1 MPIHR
6 PVVLAALLAAL
17 VAAPAPARAEPVAA
31 APEDYGRMMLLLDS
45 SGSMAEPA
53 GGGQTKIAAARQALQ
68 GVVGSLPDEASVG
81 LRVFGAKVFSR
92 DDPGSC
98 EDSQVVVPPGTDN
111 RPALEAAVGD
121 YEPYGET
128 PIPFALRQAAKDLG
142 GEGARSIVLVSDGE
156 STCEPDP
163 CEVAAELVEQGID
176 LQIDVVGLSV
186 SGAARDQLECIA
198 DRGNGTYY
206 DADDAGEIEEQLE
219 RVATRAVR
227 PFVLTGTPVVGGPA
241 DAPAPVEVGDY
252 TDTIGSP
259 GEVKHYVFTRTTEGS
274 TLRVAALTQG
284 QSTLSDGL
292 TMEVE
297 GPDGRCD
304 FASVGRSLDV
314 REVISARVTAGP
326 ESRPMSSDGCDAP
339 GDYVISVER
348 ARGATEEVPL
358 GLSVSEEPPVDDP
371 GLDVGAVAPDLSTPR
386 APGAAQPVVGG
397 ASFGNAPEIGP
408 GTWRSDVVP
417 GEALMYRVPLTF
429 GQALKVSVDL
439 EAPSGAAADELGPRL
454 PNAHLAVYDPMGAQ
468 LGYPRGATFLD
479 YPGDATLGTATPPV
493 SLTSTGVRSDQFNG
507 GADLTMAGS
516 YYVGVSMQRADATV
530 VVPFTLTVEV
540 VGEPADPPVYADGAT
555 WTVEGGL
562 VAAEPADEPSVA
574 PSDENSSAPDAAREP
589 AADDDGGS
597 GLAVG
602 LGVGV
607 LVLLAV
613 GAGVVL
619 LRRRSAG

>member
-1 MPIHR
+1 MPTHR
-6 PVVLAALLAAL
+6 LVATGALLVGLLA
-17 VAAPAPARAEPVAA
+17 VPAPAQAEPVAA

-53 GGGQTKIAAARQALQ
+53 GGGQTKIAAARQALE
-68 GVVGSLPDEASVG
+68 GVVRSLPEEATVG

-111 RPALEAAVGD
+111 RAELQAAVGD
-121 YEPYGET
+121 YEPFGET
-128 PIPFALRQAAKDLG
+128 PIPFALRQAAQDLG

-156 STCEPDP
+156 STCRPDP

-176 LQIDVVGLSV
+176 LRIDVVGLSV

-227 PFVLTGTPVVGGPA
+227 PFVLTGTPIVGGPA
-241 DAPAPVEVGDY
+241 DAPTPVEVGDY
-252 TDTIGSP
+252 TDTIGAS
-259 GEVKHYVFTRTTEGS
+259 GEAKHYVFRRTTEGS

-284 QSTLSDGL
+284 QSTLSEGL
-292 TMEVE
+292 TMQVE

-314 REVISARVTAGP
+314 REVISARVTAGA
-326 ESRPMSSDGCDAP
+326 EARPMSSDGCDRP

-358 GLSVSEEPPVDDP
+358 GLRVSEEPPVDDP
-371 GLDVGAVAPDLSTPR
+371 GATSGDVAPDVSPPQATG
-386 APGAAQPVVGG
+386 APQPVVGG
-397 ASFGNAPEIGP
+397 ASFGNAPDVGP
-408 GTWRSDVVP
+408 GVWRSDVVP
-417 GEALMYRVPLTF
+417 GEALMYRVPLEF

-439 EAPSGAAADELGPRL
+439 ETPSGAAADELGTPL

-468 LGYPRGATFLD
+468 LGYPNGATFLD
-479 YPGDATLGTATPPV
+479 YPGDSTLVTATPPV
-493 SLTSTGVRSDQFNG
+493 SLTSTGTRGDQFNG

-540 VGEPADPPVYADGAT
+540 VGDPVDPPVYADDAT

-562 VAAEPADEPSVA
+562 VEGGPSDEPSVT
-574 PSDENSSAPDAAREP
+574 PSDESAGEAEESAAAP
-589 AADDDGGS
+589 DDDGGS
-597 GLAVG
+597 GLAIG
-602 LGVGV
+602 LGVGAVVLLV
-607 LVLLAV
+607 LVAGGAV
-613 GAGVVL
+613 
-619 LRRRSAG
+619 LRRRSAGA